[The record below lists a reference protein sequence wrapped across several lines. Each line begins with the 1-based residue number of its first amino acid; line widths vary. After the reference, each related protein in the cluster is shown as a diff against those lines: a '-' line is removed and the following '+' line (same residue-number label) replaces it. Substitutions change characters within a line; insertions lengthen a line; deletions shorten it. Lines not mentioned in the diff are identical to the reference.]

1 MEGVKVFGGDRETI
15 QLKIEGMCCADEA
28 AQVEKALKKLNGV
41 LEVQTSVAAE
51 KVTIVYDPSH
61 LDPGEVKE
69 AIRAAGFRVGE
80 EVSPK
85 EGRQSE
91 LPNLLTGVFVSLV
104 ALVILVGIL
113 GERLGLFEAVVQRVP
128 AWVSIGAVL
137 IGGFPIFR
145 NVVRAFRAKTITS
158 HALMTIG
165 ILGALAIRDYAA
177 AAVIVFFMRLADF
190 LDAFTTAKS
199 REAIKRLLQLQPET
213 ARVERDGEEVEV
225 PIQSLKAGDVVLVK
239 PGEKIPVDGRV
250 LSGYAAVNQ
259 APITGESI
267 PVEKRLGDEVF
278 AATINERGMLKIETR
293 RVGAETTFGRI
304 IKLVEEAE
312 AAKAPV
318 QKFADKVTGYYIP
331 VVLGAAAVTY
341 AIGRNPTAAVA
352 VLVVAC
358 SCAIAMAT
366 PVAVLASVGSA
377 ARRGILIKGGLSLEA
392 LAKVDTVVM
401 DKTGTLTFGRPKV
414 TDLIGMNGFPEGEIL
429 KRAAVIERY
438 SEHPL
443 ASAIVE
449 AAKRQGV
456 KVEAPEAFE
465 VIPGEGVVA
474 EWNGNIM
481 ALGNLKLMEARR
493 VMIPEATLQQ
503 VASLEAQGK
512 TVVFLA
518 EETTLLGVIAV
529 ADSLREEVPQ
539 ALDDLRALRI
549 RHLLLLTGDNP
560 RVSAAL
566 AAKLG
571 VDYRAELLP
580 EEKIEEVKRLQREG
594 RIVAMV
600 GDGINDAPALAQ
612 ADVGIAMGAAGTDV
626 AIEAAHVALMG
637 DDWRLVPEA
646 IRIGRRTFRTIQ
658 QNLAFALLYNIV
670 GIGLASLGFLPP
682 IWAAAAQSLPDVA
695 IMLNSSRLLRFAKT
709 SR

>member
-1 MEGVKVFGGDRETI
+1 MIGVGKERI
-15 QLKIEGMCCADEA
+15 QLRIEGMCCADEA
-28 AQVEKALKKLNGV
+28 AQ
-41 LEVQTSVAAE
+41 
-51 KVTIVYDPSH
+51 
-61 LDPGEVKE
+61 KE
-69 AIRAAGFRVGE
+69 EHQR
-80 EVSPK
+80 
-85 EGRQSE
+85 E

-113 GERLGLFEAVVQRVP
+113 GERLGLFEAVVERVP
-128 AWVSIGAVL
+128 SWVSIGAVL

-145 NVVRAFRAKTITS
+145 NVVRALRAKTITS

-190 LDAFTTAKS
+190 LDSFTTAKS

-225 PIQSLKAGDVVLVK
+225 PIKELKVGDVVLVK

-250 LSGYAAVNQ
+250 LSGSAAVNQ

-267 PVEKRLGDEVF
+267 PVEKRPGDEVF
-278 AATINERGMLKIETR
+278 AATINERGMLKIETL
-293 RVGAETTFGRI
+293 RVGEETTFGRI
-304 IKLVEEAE
+304 IKLVEDAE

-331 VVLGAAAVTY
+331 VVLAAAALTY
-341 AIGRNPTAAVA
+341 LIGRNPVAAVA

-377 ARRGILIKGGLSLEA
+377 ARRGILIKGGLFLEA
-392 LAKVDTVVM
+392 LARVDTVVM
-401 DKTGTLTFGRPKV
+401 DKTGTLTFGRPTV
-414 TDLIGMNGFPEGEIL
+414 TDVIAMNGLSEEEIL
-429 KRAAVIERY
+429 RRAAVVERY

-449 AAKRQGV
+449 AAKRQGA

-465 VIPGEGVVA
+465 VIPGEGVIA
-474 EWNGNIM
+474 HWNGNTL

-493 VMIPEATLQQ
+493 MTIPEETLQH
-503 VASLEAQGK
+503 VARLEAQGK

-518 EETTLLGVIAV
+518 EAATLLGVIAV
-529 ADSLREEVPQ
+529 ADSLREEVPK
-539 ALDDLRALRI
+539 ALADLRAVGI

-571 VDYRAELLP
+571 VDYKAELLP
-580 EEKIEEVKRLQREG
+580 EEKIEEVRRLQREG
-594 RIVAMV
+594 RVVAMV

-612 ADVGIAMGAAGTDV
+612 ADVGIAMGAAGTDA

-658 QNLAFALLYNIV
+658 QNLAFALLYNVV

-695 IMLNSSRLLRFAKT
+695 IMLNSSRLLRL
-709 SR
+709 SRPSR